1 MTDTAGPKPYEQ
13 SPEPRKSRK
22 VYWIV
27 GSLILAAVVLGTC
40 VNGGIK
46 AFKAVSARSA
56 ATDEIVRQF
65 MADGLPPASDPIYS
79 RRIEITQKAV
89 DDTDRYIRQY
99 GAVTEFSSPNCTIRS
114 AANTDAAKSGTF
126 ADCAMSVVS
135 EESPG
140 RVTVQWVRE
149 DDAWKIIGFNV
160 TYSDQSVLLDKAEQA
175 DKILPDTP
183 EAAAEDQTD
192 PAAEE

>member
-27 GSLILAAVVLGTC
+27 GSLILAAIVLGTC
-40 VNGGIK
+40 VNGGMK

-89 DDTDRYIRQY
+89 DDTNRYIRQY
-99 GAVTEFSSPNCTIRS
+99 GAVTEFSPPNCTVRS

-140 RVTVQWVRE
+140 RVTVQWMRE
-149 DDAWKIIGFNV
+149 EEVWKIIGFNV
-160 TYSDQSVLLDKAEQA
+160 AYSDQSVLLDKAEQA
-175 DKILPDTP
+175 DKLLPEMP
-183 EAAAEDQTD
+183 EAAAEDQMD

>member
-27 GSLILAAVVLGTC
+27 GSLILAAIVLGTC

-65 MADGLPPASDPIYS
+65 MADGLPPAS
-79 RRIEITQKAV
+79 
-89 DDTDRYIRQY
+89 DRYIRQY

-149 DDAWKIIGFNV
+149 DEAWKIIGFNV

-175 DKILPDTP
+175 DKILPDTS